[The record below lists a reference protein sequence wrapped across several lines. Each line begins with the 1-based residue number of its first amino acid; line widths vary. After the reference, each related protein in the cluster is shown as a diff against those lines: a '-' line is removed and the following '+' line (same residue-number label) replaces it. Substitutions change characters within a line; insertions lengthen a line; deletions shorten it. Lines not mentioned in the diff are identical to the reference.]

1 MKQSVFVV
9 LFLLLLSACVQD
21 TVPGGPVVE
30 PPEGGLEL
38 TSLATE
44 GGVQQL
50 TFFNV
55 ATMNQPGTR
64 AVLPITGTPPEA
76 LRSIDYAP
84 SGTLYGL
91 GVLLA
96 GDDTTRSALY
106 TIDPL
111 GGAATEVVQF
121 ELPFEPDDIR
131 FVPGTNGRQV
141 RITEFRQQVVRPY
154 TALVDVTTGVVSHVA
169 QVDAGQSLGIR
180 PAITAFDYSDSEF
193 LAIIGDGL
201 TGFVQQLARAPVGQE
216 VTLGSFVRTPP
227 DSYLISSFVED
238 GTVGYGTLADDRDPT
253 EAPIFVEVNIN
264 PSSPTAGET
273 EEIATFPVSQ
283 LSIAKTPES
292 VVEARQER

>member
-1 MKQSVFVV
+1 MKKS
-9 LFLLLLSACVQD
+9 FLASLLALLLSACVQD

-30 PPEGGLEL
+30 PPEGSLEL

-44 GGVQQL
+44 GEVQQL

-84 SGTLYGL
+84 NGTLYGL

-111 GGAATEVVQF
+111 GGTATEVVQF

-154 TALVDVTTGVVSHVA
+154 TALVDVTTGAVSQVA

-180 PAITAFDYSDSEF
+180 PAITAFDYSDTEF

-201 TGFVQQLARAPVGQE
+201 TGFVQQLARAPVGRE
-216 VTLGSFVRTPP
+216 LTLGAFVRTPP
-227 DSYLISSFVED
+227 NRFLISSFVED

-253 EAPIFVEVNIN
+253 DAPIFVEVNIN

-283 LSIAKTPES
+283 LSIAETPES

>member
-1 MKQSVFVV
+1 MKRFVFAV
-9 LFLLLLSACVQD
+9 LFLLLSACVQN

-55 ATMNQPGTR
+55 ATMNLPGTR
-64 AVLPITGTPPEA
+64 TVLPITGTPPEA

-84 SGTLYGL
+84 DGTLYGL
-91 GVLLA
+91 GVLLVS
-96 GDDTTRSALY
+96 DDTTRSALY
-106 TIDPL
+106 TFDPL

-131 FVPGTNGRQV
+131 FVPGTNGRHV

-154 TALVDVTTGVVSHVA
+154 TALVDVITGVVSGVT

-201 TGFVQQLARAPVGQE
+201 TGFVQQLARAPVGRE
-216 VTLGSFVRTPP
+216 TTLGSFVRTAPNRP
-227 DSYLISSFVED
+227 SISSFVAD
-238 GTVGYGTLADDRDPT
+238 GTVGYGTLTDDRDPT

-264 PSSPTAGET
+264 PSSSAVGET
-273 EEIATFPVSQ
+273 KELATFPVSQ

-292 VVEARQER
+292 VVEARQAR

>member
-1 MKQSVFVV
+1 MKKSVFGV
-9 LFLLLLSACVQD
+9 LFLLLSACVQD

-44 GGVQQL
+44 GGAQQL

-55 ATMNQPGTR
+55 AAMNQPGAR
-64 AVLPITGTPPEA
+64 AVLSITGTPPEA

-84 SGTLYGL
+84 SGLLYGL

-111 GGAATEVVQF
+111 AGAATEVVQF

-131 FVPGTNGRQV
+131 FVPGTDGRHV
-141 RITEFRQQVVRPY
+141 RITEFRQRVVRPY
-154 TALVDVTTGVVSHVA
+154 TALVDVTTGVVSGVA

-180 PAITAFDYSDSEF
+180 PAITAFDYTDTEF
-193 LAIIGDGL
+193 LAVIGDGL
-201 TGFVQQLARAPVGQE
+201 TGYVQQLARAPVGRDI
-216 VTLGSFVRTPP
+216 TLGSFVRTPP
-227 DSYLISSFVED
+227 NRFLISSFVED

-283 LSIAKTPES
+283 LSIAETPES

>member
-1 MKQSVFVV
+1 MTKSLFVS

-21 TVPGGPVVE
+21 TGPSGGSNVE

-55 ATMNQPGTR
+55 ATMNLPGTR
-64 AVLPITGTPPEA
+64 AVLPITGTSPEA

-84 SGTLYGL
+84 DGTLYGL

-96 GDDTTRSALY
+96 GDDTTRNALY

-111 GGAATEVVQF
+111 SGAATEVVRF

-154 TALVDVTTGVVSHVA
+154 TALVDVTTGITVIASC
-169 QVDAGQSLGIR
+169 R
-180 PAITAFDYSDSEF
+180 PSGRS
-193 LAIIGDGL
+193 
-201 TGFVQQLARAPVGQE
+201 
-216 VTLGSFVRTPP
+216 
-227 DSYLISSFVED
+227 
-238 GTVGYGTLADDRDPT
+238 
-253 EAPIFVEVNIN
+253 
-264 PSSPTAGET
+264 
-273 EEIATFPVSQ
+273 
-283 LSIAKTPES
+283 
-292 VVEARQER
+292 

>member
-1 MKQSVFVV
+1 MKKFLFVS
-9 LFLLLLSACVQD
+9 LLLLLSACVQD
-21 TVPGGPVVE
+21 TIPGGPNVE

-55 ATMNQPGTR
+55 GTMNLPGTR
-64 AVLPITGTPPEA
+64 AVLSITGTPPEA

-84 SGTLYGL
+84 DGTLYGL

-96 GDDTTRSALY
+96 GDDTTRNALY

-111 GGAATEVVQF
+111 SGAATEVVQF

-154 TALVDVTTGVVSHVA
+154 TALVDVTIGVVSRVA

-180 PAITAFDYSDSEF
+180 PAITAFDYTDSEF
-193 LAIIGDGL
+193 LAVIGDGL

-227 DSYLISSFVED
+227 NRFLISSFVED
-238 GTVGYGTLADDRDPT
+238 GTVGYGTLTDDRNPT
-253 EAPIFVEVNIN
+253 VAPIFVEVNIN
-264 PSSPTAGET
+264 PSSPTVGET

-283 LSIAKTPES
+283 LSIAKTPAS

>member
-1 MKQSVFVV
+1 MKQSVFVG

-30 PPEGGLEL
+30 PPEGSLEL

-44 GGVQQL
+44 RGVQQL

-84 SGTLYGL
+84 TSTLYGL

-96 GDDTTRSALY
+96 SDDTTRSALY
-106 TIDPL
+106 IINPL
-111 GGAATEVVQF
+111 SGAATEVVQF

-131 FVPGTNGRQV
+131 FVPGMNGRYV

-154 TALVDVTTGVVSHVA
+154 TALVDATTGVVSEVA

-201 TGFVQQLARAPVGQE
+201 TGYVQQLARAPIGQE
-216 VTLGSFVRTPP
+216 ATLESFVRTPP
-227 DSYLISSFVED
+227 NRFFISSFVED
-238 GTVGYGTLADDRDPT
+238 GTVGYGTLADGRDPT

-273 EEIATFPVSQ
+273 EEVATFPISQ

-292 VVEARQER
+292 VVDARQER